1 MCFARRAS
9 APQIIS
15 QGPSQEDIDRQNQA
29 LQVYQQQIAAQ
40 QKAMADQL
48 QQQIDRANAEA
59 QRQREQLAADQAA
72 TVARQQSTYTV
83 TAAQSE
89 PPAAAMTT
97 TAAKPK
103 EKPRAG
109 LRIAPGSTPAGSGAG
124 LNIGI

>member
-1 MCFARRAS
+1 MCFSRPQP
-9 APQIIS
+9 PQIVY
-15 QGPSQEDIDRQNQA
+15 QGPSQEDIARQNESMQA
-29 LQVYQQQIAAQ
+29 YQAQLATQ
-40 QKAMADQL
+40 QKAMTDQL
-48 QQQIDRANAEA
+48 QLQIERANAEA
-59 QRQREQLAADQAA
+59 QRQREELAAEQAA

-103 EKPRAG
+103 EKPRTG
-109 LRIAPGSTPAGSGAG
+109 LKIAPGSTPAGSGAG